1 MMAAAMDDYDLRRW
15 ALSAMV
21 VIGIH
26 AALAVTITRWH
37 EPLAGDEGT
46 EAIIVDL
53 APFTAPPTESKSDL
67 APGPEQQQ
75 SEAVPKT
82 QVAKPEETPQEKIEQ
97 PQPSPD
103 ADVQLPVEPNKP
115 PDKQIEQPSP
125 PALATSPP
133 RPTPS
138 AAQVSSW
145 HRKIAQQVER
155 HKGYPAAARARHE
168 TGVAQL
174 AFKIDRQGMVV
185 ASRVVRTSG
194 FALLDQETIATV
206 QRAQP
211 FPPPPPNMPGD
222 TFEFTVPIKFNIR

>member
-1 MMAAAMDDYDLRRW
+1 MMAAAMDEYDLRRW

-75 SEAVPKT
+75 SEAIPETRV
-82 QVAKPEETPQEKIEQ
+82 VKPEETPQEKIEQ

-103 ADVQLPVEPNKP
+103 AEH
-115 PDKQIEQPSP
+115 PDAGTDEW
-125 PALATSPP
+125 
-133 RPTPS
+133 R
-138 AAQVSSW
+138 
-145 HRKIAQQVER
+145 R
-155 HKGYPAAARARHE
+155 
-168 TGVAQL
+168 
-174 AFKIDRQGMVV
+174 
-185 ASRVVRTSG
+185 
-194 FALLDQETIATV
+194 
-206 QRAQP
+206 
-211 FPPPPPNMPGD
+211 
-222 TFEFTVPIKFNIR
+222 

>member
-1 MMAAAMDDYDLRRW
+1 M
-15 ALSAMV
+15 
-21 VIGIH
+21 
-26 AALAVTITRWH
+26 
-37 EPLAGDEGT
+37 
-46 EAIIVDL
+46 DL

-75 SEAVPKT
+75 SEAIPKT

-194 FALLDQETIATV
+194 FASLDQRDHRYRPTRTTVSAAATEYARRHFRVHSSYQVQHSMSQETI
-206 QRAQP
+206 RYAQIP
-211 FPPPPPNMPGD
+211 S
-222 TFEFTVPIKFNIR
+222 

>member
-26 AALAVTITRWH
+26 AALALTLTRWH

-53 APFTAPPTESKSDL
+53 APFTAPPTENKTDL

-75 SEAVPKT
+75 SETIPKT

-103 ADVQLPVEPNKP
+103 ADVQLPIEPIKP

-174 AFKIDRQGMVV
+174 AFKIDRQGKVV
-185 ASRVVRTSG
+185 AS
-194 FALLDQETIATV
+194 
-206 QRAQP
+206 
-211 FPPPPPNMPGD
+211 
-222 TFEFTVPIKFNIR
+222 